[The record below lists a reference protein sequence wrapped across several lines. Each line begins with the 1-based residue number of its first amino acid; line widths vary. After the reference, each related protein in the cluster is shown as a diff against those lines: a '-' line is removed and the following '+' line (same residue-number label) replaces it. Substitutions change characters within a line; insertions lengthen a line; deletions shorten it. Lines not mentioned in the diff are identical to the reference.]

1 MNIRY
6 FISDDVRQEIN
17 GKTSL
22 AGLYADNIIV
32 LNNENTDGSTQ
43 SITKETPL
51 AIDRLSFLINVSDI
65 VGSLEFEFQII
76 DPTGNPHNEKATIG
90 KIELAKGMSFNVIVH
105 AAPFTF
111 HIPGIYKLR
120 LYVNGE
126 AHDLSFEI
134 RINENAKPATT

>member
-1 MNIRY
+1 MIIRY

-22 AGLYADNIIV
+22 TGLYADNVIV
-32 LNNENTDGSTQ
+32 LNNENIDGSTQ

-90 KIELAKGMSFNVIVH
+90 KAELANGMSFNLI
-105 AAPFTF
+105 AQAIPFIF
-111 HIPGIYKLR
+111 HILGIYKLR
-120 LYVNGE
+120 LYVNSE
-126 AHDLSFEI
+126 INDLPFEI
-134 RINENAKPATT
+134 RINNI